1 MKNAIVTGASN
12 GIGLEISKKLS
23 EIQRY
28 ALRPMIETQALAF
41 AVAHV
46 YQNEIDEINILNATK
61 LAMKRAV
68 KNLNAKPTT
77 LLIDGNHNIGTGLK
91 EICIIK
97 GDKTCKSIAAAS
109 IIAKFTRDFI
119 LKKISRIYPY
129 YRLEKNKGYGTQEHI
144 DSLKKYGPSPVSY
157 THLTLPT
164 KRIV

>member
-1 MKNAIVTGASN
+1 MSIYDSQSQSKSNRNSRSFRDIDLDFARNTVTN
-12 GIGLEISKKLS
+12 DVNVVEDII
-23 EIQRY
+23 
-28 ALRPMIETQALAF
+28 
-41 AVAHV
+41 AV
-46 YQNEIDEINILNATK
+46 
-61 LAMKRAV
+61 KRAV

-129 YRLEKNKGYGTQEHI
+129 YRLEKNKGYGTQEHV
-144 DSLKKYGPSPVSY
+144 DSLRKYGPSPFHRK
-157 THLTLPT
+157 TF
-164 KRIV
+164 RIKQN